1 MRPCGIFGDTPAE
14 SILMNNAA
22 WVLRRSPLFLTA
34 GDGGQ
39 PFQPVHVRD
48 MAALMV
54 ELGQSTDTS
63 GEELDACGP
72 DAPTALELFT
82 ALRDATGAPAR
93 VAPVGGW
100 LSNATLTALTR
111 PIDWSFCRADI
122 PPTSRGDAAGGTWLF
137 RGYTSLRRDE
147 EIRLRPVLGIREIR
161 CSTRTTWTS
170 SARARRRVAF
180 LVGSRRRRGRRVDI
194 PVEPSR
200 RRRGLE
206 LVVPSSARGD
216 AVAGSWMFR

>member
-111 PIDWSFCRADI
+111 PIDWVTGDTLLDADDLDLLGSGAA
-122 PPTSRGDAAGGTWLF
+122 PRRVLFRVAATPRPAGG
-137 RGYTSLRRDE
+137 YSRRT
-147 EIRLRPVLGIREIR
+147 LAATPRPRAS
-161 CSTRTTWTS
+161 CSVER
-170 SARARRRVAF
+170 
-180 LVGSRRRRGRRVDI
+180 SRRRRNRELDI
-194 PVEPSR
+194 PSN
-200 RRRGLE
+200 
-206 LVVPSSARGD
+206 ARGD
-216 AVAGSWMFR
+216 TWRRERSSLVTVRTTQASRARTTPTIRASRKGGR